1 VSGSRPPRL
10 GGRLDYMETM
20 EVHIGKCPV
29 VLDIVPTSNVREGLG
44 NVQGE
49 TPRQNTIPGLPEGW
63 RDGEWLITAAAPSI
77 AAPLGQGLCLAVG
90 GLGTADRPLLQA
102 AAEQRLA
109 WATANLKHVDVV
121 PQHSARGLPAD
132 LIEEVSRWLP
142 PRAEL
147 ATRGSARGMSPPGES
162 RSQSSPCD
170 AENHAAGRCSS
181 LDAENHACT

>member
-1 VSGSRPPRL
+1 MSGSRPPRL

-29 VLDIVPTSNVREGLG
+29 VLGPTSNVREGLG

-49 TPRQNTIPGLPEGW
+49 TPRQNTIQGLPEGW

-77 AAPLGQGLCLAVG
+77 AAPLGQSLCLAVG

-109 WATANLKHVDVV
+109 WATANLKHGDVA
-121 PQHSARGLPAD
+121 PLHSARGLPA
-132 LIEEVSRWLP
+132 EQVSCGTQL
-142 PRAEL
+142 L
-147 ATRGSARGMSPPGES
+147 YSSAAMQGVAIHGF
-162 RSQSSPCD
+162 
-170 AENHAAGRCSS
+170 AG
-181 LDAENHACT
+181 